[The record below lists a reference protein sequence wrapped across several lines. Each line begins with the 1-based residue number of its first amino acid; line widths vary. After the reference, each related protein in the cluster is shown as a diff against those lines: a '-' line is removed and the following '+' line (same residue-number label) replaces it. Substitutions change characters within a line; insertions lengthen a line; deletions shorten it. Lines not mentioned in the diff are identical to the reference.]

1 MHYVIGDPHGCY
13 DELTR
18 LVNKINEADSD
29 ATIIFTGD
37 FIDRGPR
44 VIDTLNFFME
54 HIKPSGKYQCV
65 LGNHEDMVLTWWNQV
80 KDDWTDDSDETIEN
94 LEKIHYGFDEK
105 LKAAG
110 LFKKAYLEKVVTF
123 FQSLPLRIDLK
134 ITSPSGK
141 VVDFTVAHAFLPNSE
156 SKENP
161 RHTYLW
167 SREHFWG
174 FRNGSRILVHG
185 HTPTHDFDYLL
196 RNSSG
201 RPGMIVYSHNA
212 INVDGGCCYFPV
224 KGDYCPCLL
233 CGICLETLEEFY
245 SDTLEGRFLDH
256 MEQFDNEAL
265 QVFGPERC
273 VKYKMDSYNVD
284 IQQHSHGNN
293 DSFYYKRKMLERLG
307 RKKCD
312 DE

>member
-1 MHYVIGDPHGCY
+1 MHYVIGDIHGCY
-13 DELTR
+13 DEMMKL
-18 LVNKINEADSD
+18 LKNIESKDPD
-29 ATIIFTGD
+29 AIIYFLGD
-37 FIDRGPR
+37 FIDRGPD
-44 VIDTLNFFME
+44 VIKVLSWVIENVTPD
-54 HIKPSGKYQCV
+54 GKYQCV

-80 KDDWTDDSDETIEN
+80 KNDWTDDSDDIIES

-110 LFKKAYLEKVVTF
+110 LFKRAYLEKVVAF

-134 ITSPSGK
+134 VTSSSGK
-141 VVDFTVAHAFLPNSE
+141 VVDFTVAHAYLPDSE
-156 SKENP
+156 PKENP

-174 FRNGSRILVHG
+174 FRNGNRILVHG

-201 RPGMIVYSHNA
+201 RPGMIVYSNNA

-224 KGDYCPCLL
+224 KGDCCPCML

-245 SDTLEGRFLDH
+245 SDTLEGRFLAY
-256 MEQFDNEAL
+256 MEQFDNETL

-273 VKYKMDSYNVD
+273 VKYKMDTYNED
-284 IQQHSHGNN
+284 IQQHSRGNN
-293 DSFYYKRKMLERLG
+293 DPFYYKRKML
-307 RKKCD
+307 KKYGMEKCE

>member
-1 MHYVIGDPHGCY
+1 MHYVIGDIHGCY
-13 DELTR
+13 
-18 LVNKINEADSD
+18 NEMMKLLKRIESQDSN
-29 ATIIFTGD
+29 AVICFLGD
-37 FIDRGPR
+37 FIDRGPD
-44 VIDTLNFFME
+44 VIKVLSWMMENITLN
-54 HIKPSGKYQCV
+54 GKYQCV

-80 KDDWTDDSDETIEN
+80 KNDWIDDSDETIEN

-123 FQSLPLRIDLK
+123 FQSLPLRIDLD

-141 VVDFTVAHAFLPNSE
+141 VVDFTVAHAYLPDSE
-156 SKENP
+156 IKENA

-212 INVDGGCCYFPV
+212 INADGGCCYFPV
-224 KGDYCPCLL
+224 KGDYCPCFL
-233 CGICLETLEEFY
+233 CGICLETLGEFY
-245 SDTLEGRFLDH
+245 SDTIEERFLEH
-256 MEQFDNEAL
+256 MKKHDDEML
-265 QVFGPERC
+265 QILGPEEA
-273 VKYKMDSYNVD
+273 VKYKMDNYFED
-284 IQQHSHGNN
+284 IRQHSWSG
-293 DSFYYKRKMLERLG
+293 DDAFYYKRKMLEKFGLG
-307 RKKCD
+307 ICD